1 VPFPTAFEGLWLGL
15 KSKTKEGNQMKAIV
29 GLGLGLMLC
38 AVCAYAEPKSQ
49 VKGDY
54 VEIRSASILAG
65 PCHSQGEFGLAGR
78 EGTLVW
84 HVREGVWK
92 GTSLKG
98 LSIAAVVVADSPLA
112 LDTKTR
118 RSVLYVDAKGTA
130 EQRAALADMVTAKY
144 GAALGKVVATKSAPV
159 AYKNDGLDYKVT
171 VGDVATI
178 SVNRYPC
185 NHCTEKPYEIW
196 YQPFI
201 NVKDAIVGKTVFS
214 QYRDNV
220 LPNVGWRDSEE
231 KNSAYVATFSF

>member
-1 VPFPTAFEGLWLGL
+1 
-15 KSKTKEGNQMKAIV
+15 MKLTISV
-29 GLGLGLMLC
+29 GLMLGLW
-38 AVCAYAEPKSQ
+38 AVGASADTKAT
-49 VKGDY
+49 VTGDY
-54 VEIRSASILAG
+54 LEIRSASIFAG

-84 HVREGVWK
+84 HVREGAWK

-98 LSIAAVVVADSPLA
+98 MTVAAVVVADSPLA

-130 EQRAALADMVTAKY
+130 EQRAALTDMITAKY
-144 GAALGKVVATKSAPV
+144 GAALGKVVATKSAPIT
-159 AYKNDGLDYKVT
+159 YKTDKLDYTVT

-178 SVNRYPC
+178 SINRYPC

-201 NVKDAIVGKTVFS
+201 RVNDAIVGKTVFS

-220 LPNVGWRDSEE
+220 LPHVGWRDSEE
-231 KNSAYVATFSF
+231 KNNAYVAAFSF

>member
-1 VPFPTAFEGLWLGL
+1 
-15 KSKTKEGNQMKAIV
+15 MKVMV
-29 GLGLGLMLC
+29 GLGLTVALC
-38 AVCAYAEPKSQ
+38 AVAAFADSKAQ

-54 VEIRSASILAG
+54 LEIRSASILAG
-65 PCHSQGEFGLAGR
+65 PCHSQGEYGLAGR

-84 HVREGVWK
+84 HVREGAWK
-92 GTSLKG
+92 GTSLKD
-98 LSIAAVVVADSPLA
+98 LTIAAVVVADQPLA

-130 EQRAALADMVTAKY
+130 AQRAALAEMVTTKY
-144 GAALGKVVATKSAPV
+144 GAALGKVVATKSSPV
-159 AYKNDGLDYKVT
+159 VYKNDGLDYKVT

-196 YQPFI
+196 YKPFI
-201 NVKDAIVGKTVFS
+201 NVNDAIVGKTVFS

-220 LPNVGWRDSEE
+220 LPSVGWRDGEE
-231 KNSAYVATFSF
+231 KNNAYVAQFSF